1 MFDLYSRTVWLV
13 LPFKVL
19 ILTLTCGGGLVAY
32 AKYHDCD
39 PIVTKQVRAPDQI
52 YPLFVLDSLSFIP
65 GFTGLFVAG
74 VFSGSLRF
82 VVYKLNLNYPSPS
95 INCLL
100 SVL

>member
-1 MFDLYSRTVWLV
+1 MLKSKLKSNQKAADYVTIIFNRTVWMV

-19 ILTLTCGGGLVAY
+19 ILTLTAGGGLVAY

-74 VFSGSLRF
+74 VFSGSLRWRMI
-82 VVYKLNLNYPSPS
+82 VN
-95 INCLL
+95 
-100 SVL
+100 